1 MIKRVIERVTT
12 LFKRRPPRPREPKRI
27 GAADHGINQELV
39 ARSALR
45 VCETLQKAGHRAYLV
60 GGAVRDLLL
69 GIAPK
74 DFDVATD
81 ATPEQVKS
89 HFRRAIIIGRRFR
102 LVHVMFGQETIEV
115 STFRALDNPDRKTD
129 EHGRV
134 LADNLFGE
142 QIEDAARRDF
152 SVNALYYDPST
163 REVIDYHD
171 GVKDLRRKR
180 LRMIGDPE
188 TRYREDPV
196 RMLRAVR
203 FAAKL
208 GFEID
213 EATREPIPRLA
224 VLIENVPAARLFDEM
239 LKLLSS
245 GHSVACI
252 TRLRMEGLHHGLLP
266 LLDVILE
273 QPAGERFVLQALA
286 RTDERVRA
294 GKSISPGFLFA
305 TLLWHDVLV
314 KWNARTARGEHRI
327 PALNNA
333 IDDALDAQTEKLAI
347 QRRFVSDMREIW
359 GLQPRFERRSGR
371 SPFRLL
377 EHLRFRAGY
386 DFLLLRAAA
395 DEVPAELAD
404 WWTRFA
410 HAGVEEREALRAGGA
425 RAESPEGAGEKRRRR
440 SRGRGANASRSASTA
455 AAARLTELVKRIAY
469 IGLGSNQGEIV
480 EALNSAIE
488 LAAFDRADRAW
499 WRSRRSTDRRRS
511 MHRARTFSMQSPR
524 LETALEPYALLLH
537 LLDIELMLGRKRRGL
552 KKNAPRN
559 VDLDLLLLGDMI
571 IQSTPLTLPHPRL
584 HLRAFVLRPLLDLA
598 PEIRIP
604 GQGPAAAFLDAV
616 DDQKVEP
623 LEAPAA
629 P

>member
-1 MIKRVIERVTT
+1 MIRRVIERVST
-12 LFKRRPPRPREPKRI
+12 LFSRKARKPRGPRRV
-27 GAADHGINQELV
+27 AAAEHGIDQGLV
-39 ARSALR
+39 ARNALR

-69 GIAPK
+69 GVAPK

-102 LVHVMFGQETIEV
+102 LVHVMFGPETIEV
-115 STFRALDNPDRKTD
+115 STFRALDNPDRQTD

-142 QIEDAARRDF
+142 QHEDAARRDF
-152 SVNALYYDPST
+152 TVNALYYDPTT

-171 GVKDLRRKR
+171 GVKDIRRKR

-224 VLIENVPAARLFDEM
+224 KLVENVPAARLFDEM
-239 LKLLSS
+239 LKLLTS

-286 RTDERVRA
+286 RTDERVRS
-294 GKSISPGFLFA
+294 GKSVSPGFLFA

-314 KWNARTARGEHRI
+314 RWNARTARGEHRI
-327 PALNNA
+327 PALNLA
-333 IDDALDAQTEKLAI
+333 IDEALDAQTEKLAI

-359 GLQPRFERRSGR
+359 GLQPRFERRSGQ
-371 SPFRLL
+371 SAFRLL
-377 EHLRFRAGY
+377 DHLRFRAGY

-395 DEVPAELAD
+395 DEIPAELAD

-410 HAGVEEREALRAGGA
+410 HANDVERTRLMEEAARIPVPETAG
-425 RAESPEGAGEKRRRR
+425 RKRRRR
-440 SRGRGANASRSASTA
+440 SRGRGSTGRPTPA
-455 AAARLTELVKRIAY
+455 
-469 IGLGSNQGEIV
+469 
-480 EALNSAIE
+480 
-488 LAAFDRADRAW
+488 ADR
-499 WRSRRSTDRRRS
+499 
-511 MHRARTFSMQSPR
+511 
-524 LETALEPYALLLH
+524 ETGMA
-537 LLDIELMLGRKRRGL
+537 
-552 KKNAPRN
+552 
-559 VDLDLLLLGDMI
+559 
-571 IQSTPLTLPHPRL
+571 
-584 HLRAFVLRPLLDLA
+584 
-598 PEIRIP
+598 
-604 GQGPAAAFLDAV
+604 
-616 DDQKVEP
+616 
-623 LEAPAA
+623 
-629 P
+629 

>member
-1 MIKRVIERVTT
+1 MIKRVIERVST
-12 LFKRRPPRPREPKRI
+12 LFGRRPRKPREPRRVP
-27 GAADHGINQELV
+27 AAEHGIDEQLI

-45 VCETLQKAGHRAYLV
+45 VCDTLQKAGHRAYLV

-69 GIAPK
+69 GVAPK

-102 LVHVMFGQETIEV
+102 LVHVMFGPETIEV
-115 STFRALDNPDRKTD
+115 STFRALDNPDRQTD

-142 QIEDAARRDF
+142 QVEDAARRDF
-152 SVNALYYDPST
+152 TVNALYYDPVT

-171 GVKDLRRKR
+171 GVKDLKRRR
-180 LRMIGDPE
+180 LRMIGEPE
-188 TRYREDPV
+188 ARYREDPV

-224 VLIENVPAARLFDEM
+224 RLIENVPSARLFDEM

-314 KWNARTARGEHRI
+314 RWNARQASGEHRI
-327 PALNNA
+327 PALNSA
-333 IDDALDAQTEKLAI
+333 IDEALDAQTEKLSI

-359 GLQPRFERRSGR
+359 GLQPRFERRTGR
-371 SPFRLL
+371 TAFRLV

-404 WWTRFA
+404 WWTRFW
-410 HAGVEEREALRAGGA
+410 HAGEAERERLVEEAAQAGVA
-425 RAESPEGAGEKRRRR
+425 EGAPRKRRRR
-440 SRGRGANASRSASTA
+440 GRGRGAA
-455 AAARLTELVKRIAY
+455 AAVA
-469 IGLGSNQGEIV
+469 G
-480 EALNSAIE
+480 
-488 LAAFDRADRAW
+488 D
-499 WRSRRSTDRRRS
+499 
-511 MHRARTFSMQSPR
+511 
-524 LETALEPYALLLH
+524 ET
-537 LLDIELMLGRKRRGL
+537 
-552 KKNAPRN
+552 
-559 VDLDLLLLGDMI
+559 
-571 IQSTPLTLPHPRL
+571 
-584 HLRAFVLRPLLDLA
+584 RPA
-598 PEIRIP
+598 
-604 GQGPAAAFLDAV
+604 
-616 DDQKVEP
+616 
-623 LEAPAA
+623 
-629 P
+629 

>member
-1 MIKRVIERVTT
+1 MIRRVIERVST
-12 LFKRRPPRPREPKRI
+12 LFTRKSRKPREPRRVSVV
-27 GAADHGINQELV
+27 DHGIDSALV

-74 DFDVATD
+74 DFDVATN

-115 STFRALDNPDRKTD
+115 STFRALDNPDRQTD

-134 LADNLFGE
+134 LADNLFG
-142 QIEDAARRDF
+142 QQHEDAARRDF
-152 SVNALYYDPST
+152 TVNALYYDPT
-163 REVIDYHD
+163 TGEVIDYHD
-171 GVKDLRRKR
+171 GVKDVRRKR

-224 VLIENVPAARLFDEM
+224 GLVENIPAARLFDEM
-239 LKLLSS
+239 LKLLTS

-286 RTDERVRA
+286 RTDERVRS
-294 GKSISPGFLFA
+294 GKSVSPGFLFA

-314 KWNARTARGEHRI
+314 RWNVRTARGEHRI
-327 PALNNA
+327 PALNLA
-333 IDDALDAQTEKLAI
+333 IDDTLDAQTEKLAI

-359 GLQPRFERRSGR
+359 GLQPRFERRSGQ
-371 SPFRLL
+371 SAYRLVQ
-377 EHLRFRAGY
+377 HLRFRAGY

-410 HAGVEEREALRAGGA
+410 HANEAERDRLVEEAARSQVPETAG
-425 RAESPEGAGEKRRRR
+425 RKRRRR
-440 SRGRGANASRSASTA
+440 SRGKGS
-455 AAARLTELVKRIAY
+455 
-469 IGLGSNQGEIV
+469 IGRPGPT
-480 EALNSAIE
+480 
-488 LAAFDRADRAW
+488 ADR
-499 WRSRRSTDRRRS
+499 
-511 MHRARTFSMQSPR
+511 
-524 LETALEPYALLLH
+524 ETGMA
-537 LLDIELMLGRKRRGL
+537 
-552 KKNAPRN
+552 
-559 VDLDLLLLGDMI
+559 
-571 IQSTPLTLPHPRL
+571 
-584 HLRAFVLRPLLDLA
+584 
-598 PEIRIP
+598 
-604 GQGPAAAFLDAV
+604 
-616 DDQKVEP
+616 
-623 LEAPAA
+623 
-629 P
+629 